1 MSANGLILLFKL
13 PCVSL
18 SGVTLGNLGAF
29 FPLKLEGFRS
39 TLERS
44 PKPWKALGNILVGA
58 NPWLQKWEM
67 LLKELQELGGRGAV
81 SVTLGQTT

>member
-1 MSANGLILLFKL
+1 M
-13 PCVSL
+13 SL
-18 SGVTLGNLGAF
+18 SGVALGSLGALF
-29 FPLKLEGFRS
+29 SLKLKGFRS

-67 LLKELQELGGRGAV
+67 LVKELQELGGRGPV
-81 SVTLGQTT
+81 SVTLGQAT